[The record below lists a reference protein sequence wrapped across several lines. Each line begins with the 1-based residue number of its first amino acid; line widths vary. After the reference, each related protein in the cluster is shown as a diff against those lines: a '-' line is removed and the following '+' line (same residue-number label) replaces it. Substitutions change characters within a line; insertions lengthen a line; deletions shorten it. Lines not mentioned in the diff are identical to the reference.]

1 MAIKTRKARQKKT
14 ITLAEFTAWLE
25 GVEEMQPTDWTPD
38 APQWK
43 LIKTKLKAI
52 VPDEV
57 QVQAPPVHAQHQ
69 PQQGGYQQPQFQ
81 PQGLPPGMRPPPE
94 IPSSIP
100 NGQLVADNSAG
111 PPSMQ
116 PSMNASGE
124 KVLKTPDVD
133 GEYTNSQFG

>member
-1 MAIKTRKARQKKT
+1 MAIKTRKVRQKKT

-25 GVEEMQPTDWTPD
+25 GVEEMQSADWTPD
-38 APQWK
+38 AAQWK

-57 QVQAPPVHAQHQ
+57 QVHSAPPVHQAQ
-69 PQQGGYQQPQFQ
+69 PQGGYQQPQYQ
-81 PQGLPPGMRPPPE
+81 TPGLPPGMMPPPE

-100 NGQLVADNSAG
+100 NGQVVADNSAG

-116 PSMNASGE
+116 PSLNASGE

-133 GEYTNSQFG
+133 GEYTNSQFS